1 MVNEFIV
8 SVVSSALVSGIVVWL
23 SKTWISE
30 RLKNAIKNEY
40 DQKLET
46 HKAELKAT
54 NDIELEK
61 LRSSLNILTIEHRI
75 EYSKLYEKRADAIT
89 EVYGLLNDVYTWIQ
103 EYTKVFVPVG
113 DLPIEARRRKASEAY
128 NKYISVYH
136 RNRIFIP
143 ARTADCIDALNKN
156 FRQVLYDFFYGIEQK
171 PEGKGNSD
179 KWFEIFERMNGP
191 ISESLSDLENDFRS
205 LLGEKENKSTETNV
219 SVSQNI

>member
-1 MVNEFIV
+1 MFVNMDVITTIITSTCVSCFI
-8 SVVSSALVSGIVVWL
+8 IWL
-23 SKTWISE
+23 SKAWISE

-46 HKAELKAT
+46 HKAQLQAA

-61 LRSSLNILTIEHRI
+61 LRSNLNILALERQI

-89 EVYGLLNDVYTWIQ
+89 EVYSLLSDVYTWIQ

-113 DLPIEARRRKASEAY
+113 DLPIEERRHKASEAY

-136 RNRIFIP
+136 HNRIFIP
-143 ARTADCIDALNKN
+143 AKTAGCIDALNN
-156 FRQVLYDFFYGIEQK
+156 DFRQVFYDFFYGIDQK
-171 PEGKGNSD
+171 LEGKGNSE

-191 ISESLSDLENDFRS
+191 ILKSLSELENDFRS
-205 LLGEKENKSTETNV
+205 LLGEKENESAK
-219 SVSQNI
+219 

>member
-1 MVNEFIV
+1 MVEEFIT
-8 SVVSSALVSGIVVWL
+8 SIVSSVLVSGVVVWL

-40 DQKLET
+40 DQKLEI
-46 HKAELKAT
+46 HKAQLKAA

-61 LRSSLNILTIEHRI
+61 LRSSYNILAIERRI

-89 EVYGLLNDVYTWIQ
+89 EVYALLNDVYTWIQ

-113 DLPIEARRRKASEAY
+113 DLPIEERRHKASEAY

-136 RNRIFIP
+136 HNRIFIP
-143 ARTADCIDALNKN
+143 AKTAECIDILNHN
-156 FRQVLYDFFYGIEQK
+156 IRQVFYDFFYGIEQK

-179 KWFEIFERMNGP
+179 KWFEIFKRMNGS
-191 ISESLSDLENDFRS
+191 ISESLSNLENDFRS
-205 LLGEKENKSTETNV
+205 LLGEKEIKNTEANA
-219 SVSQNI
+219 